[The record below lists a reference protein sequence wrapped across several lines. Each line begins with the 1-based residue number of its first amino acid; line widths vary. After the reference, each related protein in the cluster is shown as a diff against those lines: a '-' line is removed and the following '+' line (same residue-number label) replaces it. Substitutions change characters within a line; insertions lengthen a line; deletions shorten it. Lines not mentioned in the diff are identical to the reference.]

1 MTCYP
6 HIENGEVRGVYYSP
20 QPGKAE
26 EPYTDDDPL
35 IVAYFNP
42 PTAIQDIKDEARRR
56 IDEIVPRWM
65 IDREILGGDPVPQ
78 ELKEQAESI
87 RTASDG
93 LEVILPYDYTADSYW
108 PSTS

>member
-6 HIENGEVRGVYYSP
+6 HIENGEVLGVYYSQ

-26 EPYTDDDPL
+26 EPYADDDPL

-42 PTAIQDIKDEARRR
+42 KTTIQDIKDEARRR

-65 IDREILGGDPVPQ
+65 IDREVLGGDPVPQ
-78 ELKEQAESI
+78 ALKDAAESI
-87 RTASDG
+87 RVRSG
-93 LEVILPYDYTADSYW
+93 ELEQSLPPDYADDNSW
-108 PSTS
+108 PD